1 MSRTRVLLWNTQPSS
16 VRSEATMGPGQSKDE
31 KRMDREFLSRR
42 AHSLSDV
49 RRLAQRRL
57 PRVVFDFVDGGAE
70 DELALRRNEAA
81 LAQTLLVPRP
91 LEGTSVRDQSV
102 ELFGQR
108 LNGPVLIGPTGLAG
122 LLWPRAE
129 AASARAAAAAGTV
142 YTMSHASTVTI
153 EDLAREVSGN
163 LWMQVFMYRDRELTR
178 AFTERAHASGYRAL
192 VLTVDNQVP
201 GWRERDMRNGFTV
214 PLRLGVSNLLDM
226 GLHAPWLL
234 RMALGPRFT
243 LANYSREGDSDIM
256 SLAAKMGSLLDPGAS
271 WKDVE
276 WLRGLWDRP
285 LLLKGVLH
293 PDEARRAVALGVDG
307 IIVSNHGGRQLDAAP
322 ASVEALPWVVD
333 AVAGRV
339 PVLMDGGVRRG
350 SDVLKALALGA
361 RACLIGRPQLWGV
374 AVAGEAGVAWVL
386 ELLRGEIDRVMAM
399 CGWDCLADIER
410 SALRRVGVGET
421 QLEPSAAETLR
432 PV

>member
-1 MSRTRVLLWNTQPSS
+1 MTQD
-16 VRSEATMGPGQSKDE
+16 VKKT
-31 KRMDREFLSRR
+31 DRDFLSRR
-42 AHSLSDV
+42 AHSLADM
-49 RRLAQRRL
+49 RRLAQQRL

-81 LAQTLLVPRP
+81 LAQTLLLPRP
-91 LEGTSVRDQSV
+91 LEGTSARDQSI

-108 LNGPVLIGPTGLAG
+108 LSGPVLIGPTGLAG

-129 AASARAAAAAGTV
+129 VASARAAVAAGTV
-142 YTMSHASTVTI
+142 YTMSHASTVAI
-153 EDLAREVSGN
+153 EDLAREVSGD

-178 AFTERAHASGYRAL
+178 AFSERAHASGYRAL

-201 GWRERDMRNGFTV
+201 GWRERDLRNGFTV
-214 PLRLGVSNLLDM
+214 PLRLGVGNVLDM
-226 GLHAPWLL
+226 GLHMRWLL

-256 SLAAKMGSLLDPGAS
+256 SLAAKMGSLLDPGAG

-276 WLRGLWDRP
+276 WLRQLWDRP
-285 LLLKGVLH
+285 LLLKGILH
-293 PDEARRAVALGVDG
+293 PEEARRAVALGIDG

-322 ASVEALPWVVD
+322 ASVEALPGVVD

-339 PVLMDGGVRRG
+339 PVLLDGGVRRG

-361 RACLIGRPQLWGV
+361 KACLIGRPQLWGV
-374 AVAGEAGVAWVL
+374 GVAGEAGVAWVL
-386 ELLRGEIDRVMAM
+386 QLLRTEIDRVMAM
-399 CGWDCLADIER
+399 CGWDRIADINR
-410 SALRRVGVGET
+410 SSLFTPPAQDGA
-421 QLEPSAAETLR
+421 QLTPTAAETPR
-432 PV
+432 PG

>member
-1 MSRTRVLLWNTQPSS
+1 
-16 VRSEATMGPGQSKDE
+16 
-31 KRMDREFLSRR
+31 MDRDFLIRR
-42 AHSLSDV
+42 THSLADM
-49 RRLAQRRL
+49 RRLARRHL

-81 LAQTLLVPRP
+81 LAQTLLLPRP
-91 LEGTSVRDQSV
+91 LQGTSTRDQSV

-108 LNGPVLIGPTGLAG
+108 LTGPVLIGPTGLAG

-129 AASARAAAAAGTV
+129 AASARAAVTAGTV

-153 EDLAREVSGN
+153 EDLAREVPGN
-163 LWMQVFMYRDRELTR
+163 LWMQVFMYRDRGLTR
-178 AFTERAHASGYRAL
+178 TFTQRAYACGYQAL
-192 VLTVDNQVP
+192 VLTIDNQVP

-214 PLRLGVSNLLDM
+214 PLRLGVGNVLDM

-234 RMALGPRFT
+234 RMAIGPRFT
-243 LANYSREGDSDIM
+243 LANYSQEGDSDIM
-256 SLAAKMGSLLDPGAS
+256 SLAAKMGSLLDPSAS

-276 WLRGLWDRP
+276 WLRRLWDRP

-293 PDEARRAVALGVDG
+293 PDEARKAIALGIDG

-322 ASVEALPWVVD
+322 ASVEALPGVID

-339 PVLMDGGVRRG
+339 PVLMDGGIRRG

-374 AVAGEAGVAWVL
+374 AVAGETGVARVL
-386 ELLRGEIDRVMAM
+386 ELLRSEIDRVMAM
-399 CGWDCLADIER
+399 CGWDCLADIDR
-410 SALRRVGVGET
+410 SALFSQPVPAEAQR
-421 QLEPSAAETLR
+421 EPTAAETPR
-432 PV
+432 AV